1 MPEHFKGNMKLSNSK
16 SDTESKKSNRH
27 QIVARF
33 FP

>member
-1 MPEHFKGNMKLSNSK
+1 MTEHFKGNMKLSNSK
-16 SDTESKKSNRH
+16 CKTESEKSNRH